1 MMISDKMAA
10 RLNEQIKNEF
20 YSYWLYLSMA
30 FSLETMNLRV
40 FGEWFHIQANEEQ
53 EHAMKFAKYLI
64 DQGADVKLQALPE
77 PKTKFASVQ
86 EICQGAVDHE
96 LQITKNINDL
106 MDLARAEKD
115 HATEAFLHWFV
126 GEQVEEVASV
136 KELLEMVKLAQ
147 TAGQILMLEGR
158 VYQLVQGRKK

>member
-1 MMISDKMAA
+1 
-10 RLNEQIKNEF
+10 
-20 YSYWLYLSMA
+20 
-30 FSLETMNLRV
+30 MNLRV

-96 LQITKNINDL
+96 LLITKNINDL
-106 MDLARAEKD
+106 VDLARAEKD

-147 TAGQILMLEGR
+147 TAGMSSQEFRRQFEHLVADEPPPLEL
-158 VYQLVQGRKK
+158 LVPGPEEPAAARPAGEVSGKRSR